1 MARTNTMKNVLATA
15 YGADI
20 AKVSLHSADPGSTGA
35 NEINGGSPAYVRVA
49 PPSITAPTT
58 GLISFQV
65 TFNVPAGATVAGVG
79 LWDSANN
86 FLDGGTVTA
95 QSFSSQGVYTATVQ
109 YQQN

>member
-1 MARTNTMKNVLATA
+1 MSRTNTMKNVLAVA

-20 AKVSLHSADPGSTGA
+20 SKVSLHTGDPGSTGA
-35 NEINGGSPAYVRVA
+35 GEISGGSPAYARVS

-65 TFNVPAGATVAGVG
+65 TFNVAAGTTVAGGGV
-79 LWDSANN
+79 WDAGGN
-86 FLDGGTVTA
+86 FLDGGALTA
-95 QSFSSQGVYTATVQ
+95 QPFASQGTYTLTVQ